1 MARASR
7 AEPVRGEVYDTLIH
21 EATHQF
27 AFNMGLHS
35 RIGQN
40 PKWVVEG
47 LATVLEVAG
56 PARTKLSRSVR
67 GRINRERFLWFRNYA
82 RTRRPDRSL
91 AQFLR
96 NDRMFDTA
104 VLDAYSQAWALSFYL
119 METRPRRYMD
129 YLKAVA
135 RRNPLRSYT
144 PEERVRDFQKAFGEN
159 LDRLEADFLRFVDRL

>member
-1 MARASR
+1 
-7 AEPVRGEVYDTLIH
+7 H

-35 RIGQN
+35 RIGPN

-47 LATVLEVAG
+47 LATVLEAAG
-56 PARTKLSRSVR
+56 PARAKSARSVTA
-67 GRINRERFLWFRNYA
+67 RINRERWLWFRNYA

-91 AQFLR
+91 ARFLGS
-96 NDRMFDTA
+96 DRMFETA

-129 YLKAVA
+129 YLRTIAC
-135 RRNPLRSYT
+135 RDPLQRYSS
-144 PEERVRDFQKAFGEN
+144 EERLRDFQKAFGGN
-159 LDRLEADFLRFVDRL
+159 LDRLEAEFLRFMDRL